1 LDSGKKM
8 PRSSCNHDPPN
19 VYSSLVRIPSAV
31 FSKENKAG
39 ADDIDIDPA
48 FDFGRLLEKDER
60 CTPSLRRQRGIAMTR
75 KLLGKLRTLMSVPH
89 DNPNLLQAQY
99 VALSRQLPL
108 MYLVLLLN
116 MWALAFTHLP
126 SAPFWLTLVI
136 PLLMTVICVARA
148 CMWWRSTRRVPPADA
163 QILASLRRT
172 NQLVP
177 MIAGAF
183 TCWSLALFPY
193 GDAYSQSQVAFFMG
207 ITVIVCIFCMMHLR
221 PAALTATLMVNAA
234 FVVFFASTHNPAFIA
249 TAVNILLVSLA
260 MLIVLQHHYRDFTR
274 LVNVQAQTE
283 RLSNE
288 NLRLANQDSLTE
300 LPNRRQFF
308 TTLEIAMHQ
317 AITEQKRLAVGIID
331 LDGFKPVNDLYGH
344 GVGDRILIMVGQ
356 RLQRWAGAE
365 VHVAR
370 LGGDEFA
377 LVLEGDLSDEDLHV
391 FGKAVCEQ
399 LHMEYLLVDVP
410 IQIGATL
417 GVATFPQGAD
427 NAMQLFEHA
436 DYALYQGKRH
446 NPGAMCLFSASHREQ
461 LQRDAVT
468 EQALRRAALDK
479 EFFVLFQPILDSR
492 SRETVAF
499 EALARWNSPELGL
512 VSPAQFIPIA
522 ERIGLISRLTLPL
535 LQQALGMARFWPEG
549 MRLSFNLSVHDC
561 GSRDCVQSIIE
572 AIKASGFNP
581 AYLDLEITET
591 VVMQDISQ
599 VQWAIGQ
606 FRKLGCGI
614 SLDDFGTGYSSL
626 SQLHAL
632 ALTKLK
638 IDRSFVTDIQVKPA
652 SYKIVKSLVTLS
664 LDMGLECVVEG
675 VETEEELKALRS
687 LGEMQV
693 QGFFFSRPIAF
704 ADTLVWLEQAEVRR
718 GQSEAE
724 EALSPA

>member
-1 LDSGKKM
+1 
-8 PRSSCNHDPPN
+8 
-19 VYSSLVRIPSAV
+19 
-31 FSKENKAG
+31 
-39 ADDIDIDPA
+39 
-48 FDFGRLLEKDER
+48 
-60 CTPSLRRQRGIAMTR
+60 MTR
-75 KLLGKLRTLMSVPH
+75 KLLDTLRTLMSVPH
-89 DNPNLLQAQY
+89 DNPKLLRAQY
-99 VALSRQLPL
+99 AALSRQLPL

-116 MWALAFTHLP
+116 MWALAITHLP
-126 SAPFWLTLVI
+126 TAPLWLTCVI
-136 PLLMTVICVARA
+136 PLVMTVICVARA
-148 CMWWRSTRRVPPADA
+148 CMWLRSSRHVPADA
-163 QILASLRRT
+163 RILASLRRT

-177 MIAGAF
+177 IIAGAF
-183 TCWSLALFPY
+183 TSWSLALYPY
-193 GDAYSQSQVAFFMG
+193 GNGYAQSQVAFFMG

-221 PAALTATLMVNAA
+221 PAALVATFVVNVA
-234 FVVFFASTHNPAFIA
+234 FVIFFASTHNPAFIA
-249 TAVNILLVSLA
+249 TSVNILLVSLA
-260 MLIVLQHHYRDFTR
+260 MLIILQHHYRDFTR

-283 RLSNE
+283 QLSNE
-288 NLRLANQDSLTE
+288 NLRLANQDSLTG

-308 TTLEIAMHQ
+308 ATLESAMHQ
-317 AITEQKRLAVGIID
+317 AIAKEKRLAVGILD

-344 GVGDRILIMVGQ
+344 SVGDKILIMVGE
-356 RLQRWAGAE
+356 RLLQLAGTT

-377 LVLEGDLSDEDLHV
+377 LVLEGDLGEEDLHA

-399 LHMEYLLVDVP
+399 LHVEFLLVDVP

-417 GVATFPQGAD
+417 GIATFPQGAVS
-427 NAMQLFEHA
+427 AMQLFEYA

-461 LQRDAVT
+461 LHRDAIT
-468 EQALRRAALDK
+468 EQALRRAVLDK

-499 EALARWNSPELGL
+499 EALARWESPELGR

-535 LQQALGMARFWPEG
+535 LRQALDRARLWPDG

-561 GSRDCVQSIIE
+561 ASPDSVQSIIDV
-572 AIKASGFNP
+572 IKVSGFNP
-581 AYLDLEITET
+581 AHLDLEITET
-591 VVMQDISQ
+591 AVMQDIPQ

-638 IDRSFVTDIQVKPA
+638 IDRSFITDIHLKPA

-664 LDMGLECVVEG
+664 LDMELECVVEG
-675 VETEEELKALRS
+675 VETQEELDALRS
-687 LGEMQV
+687 LGDMQV
-693 QGFFFSRPIAF
+693 QGFFFSRPVTF
-704 ADTLVWLEQAEVRR
+704 ADTLVWLAQAEARR
-718 GQSEAE
+718 GQWESG
-724 EALSPA
+724 EALSRA